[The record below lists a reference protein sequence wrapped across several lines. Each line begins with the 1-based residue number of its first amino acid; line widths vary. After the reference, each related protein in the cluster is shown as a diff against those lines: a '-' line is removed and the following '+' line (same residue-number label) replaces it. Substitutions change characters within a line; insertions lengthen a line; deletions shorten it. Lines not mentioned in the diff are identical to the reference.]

1 MFLFHPSIVFLF
13 HRYTISSYL
22 TEVINDLIFIIII
35 KSFFLCELSL
45 LLMCNSELQKTKSL
59 VWSWWGLRYDYFVGS
74 FPWGLIVLVFLRFSF
89 RLIRFPRKTELLP
102 GRYFACLAVN
112 ILEANAGEKARQS
125 QHSLCMV
132 SLFSTVFLLS
142 AVCALLPFGQRVFI
156 LPSLENKLLVI
167 CWNWERT
174 AI

>member
-35 KSFFLCELSL
+35 KSFILCELSL

-89 RLIRFPRKTELLP
+89 RLIRFPRKTDFCLEDILHAWLSTFWKP
-102 GRYFACLAVN
+102 RLGRRLGSLNIPYAWFHFSVRYFYCL
-112 ILEANAGEKARQS
+112 
-125 QHSLCMV
+125 LCV
-132 SLFSTVFLLS
+132 PCCPSVRESLFCPL
-142 AVCALLPFGQRVFI
+142 
-156 LPSLENKLLVI
+156 
-167 CWNWERT
+167 
-174 AI
+174 